1 MLNKKVRKTKQ
12 LQSTSQSSELDQTR
26 KKETRE
32 WMKLHNNKH
41 SCKKEI
47 EQHQKHLNEEIAGV
61 NQMLKDGAISKD
73 IYERYLKILEIGYAE
88 KIQETRDKFG
98 F

>member
-1 MLNKKVRKTKQ
+1 MFNSKSGKTKQ
-12 LQSTSQSSELDQTR
+12 SKSTSQSSEPDQTR

-32 WMKLHNNKH
+32 WLKLHNNKH

-47 EQHQKHLNEEIAGV
+47 EQHRQHLNEEVAGV

-73 IYERYLKILEIGYAE
+73 IHERYLKLLEMGYAE